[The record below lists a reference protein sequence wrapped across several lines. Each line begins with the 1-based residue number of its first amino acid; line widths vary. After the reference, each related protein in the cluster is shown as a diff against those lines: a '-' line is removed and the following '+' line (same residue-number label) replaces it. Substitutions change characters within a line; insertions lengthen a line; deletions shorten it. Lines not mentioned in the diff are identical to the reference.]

1 MEEIRCEHE
10 LLSLVRYSLRLT
22 LTTAMPQF
30 GQNAK
35 NEPSDADQVRHMM
48 AISLLRAINT
58 IEVVLLA
65 KNGSYATWNELLS
78 SQEFTEDMAKCITE
92 SGMPLAGAH
101 FTKGPEILPG
111 WSLRLNPTKDGAGY
125 DLMLEDTTDKA
136 CGYAA
141 VTDERGVIRQSK
153 AIDCPI

>member
-1 MEEIRCEHE
+1 MRTRIVFCGAV
-10 LLSLVRYSLRLT
+10 LLALT

-35 NEPSDADQVRHMM
+35 NEPSDADQARHII

-58 IEVVLLA
+58 MEVTLRM
-65 KNGSYATWNELLS
+65 KNGNYATWKELLTS
-78 SQEFTEDMAKCITE
+78 EEFTEDMAKCITA

-101 FTKGPEILPG
+101 FAKSPEILPG
-111 WSLRLNPTKDGAGY
+111 WSLRLNLTHGGKGY
-125 DLMLEDTTDKA
+125 DLLLEDTTDKA

-141 VTDERGVIRQSK
+141 GTDERGVIRQSK
-153 AIDCPI
+153 AIDCKI

>member
-1 MEEIRCEHE
+1 MRTRIALCGAV
-10 LLSLVRYSLRLT
+10 LLALT
-22 LTTAMPQF
+22 LTTATPQF

-35 NEPSDADQVRHMM
+35 NEPSDGDQAKHMM

-58 IEVVLLA
+58 MEVTLRIE
-65 KNGSYATWNELLS
+65 NGRYATWNELLTS
-78 SQEFTEDMAKCITE
+78 REFREDMAKCITE
-92 SGMPLAGAH
+92 KAMPLAGAH
-101 FTKGPEILPG
+101 FATGPEILPG
-111 WSLRLNPTKDGAGY
+111 WSLRLNLTKDGAGY
-125 DLMLEDTTDKA
+125 DLMLEDTTDKT

>member
-1 MEEIRCEHE
+1 MRTRIIFCGAVF
-10 LLSLVRYSLRLT
+10 LFLT

-35 NEPSDADQVRHMM
+35 NEPPDADQARHMI

-58 IEVVLLA
+58 LEAALRMQ
-65 KNGSYATWNELLS
+65 NGSYATWNELLS

-92 SGMPLAGAH
+92 SGMPLEGAH
-101 FTKGPEILPG
+101 FAKSPEILPG
-111 WSLRLNPTKDGAGY
+111 WSLRLNLTDGGEGY
-125 DLMLEDTTDKA
+125 DLLLEDTTDKA

-141 VTDERGVIRQSK
+141 GTDERGLIRQSK
-153 AIDCPI
+153 SIACKI

>member
-1 MEEIRCEHE
+1 MRTRIAFYGAV
-10 LLSLVRYSLRLT
+10 LLALT

-35 NEPSDADQVRHMM
+35 NEPSDADQARHMM

-58 IEVVLLA
+58 MEGVLLA

-78 SQEFTEDMAKCITE
+78 SQEFTEDIAKCDT
-92 SGMPLAGAH
+92 SLAGAH
-101 FTKGPEILPG
+101 FATGPEILPG
-111 WSLRLNPTKDGAGY
+111 WSLRLNLTKDRAGY
-125 DLMLEDTTDKA
+125 DVMLEDTTDKT

-141 VTDERGVIRQSK
+141 VTDERGILRQSK

>member
-1 MEEIRCEHE
+1 MRTRIIFCGAVF
-10 LLSLVRYSLRLT
+10 LFLT

-35 NEPSDADQVRHMM
+35 NEPPDADQARHMI

-58 IEVVLLA
+58 LEAALRMQ
-65 KNGSYATWNELLS
+65 NGSYATWNDLLS

-92 SGMPLAGAH
+92 SGMPLEGAH
-101 FTKGPEILPG
+101 FAKSPEILPG
-111 WSLRLNPTKDGAGY
+111 WSLRLNLTDGGKGY
-125 DLMLEDTTDKA
+125 DLLLEDTTDKA

-141 VTDERGVIRQSK
+141 GTDERGLIRQSK
-153 AIDCPI
+153 SIACKI